1 MGLIWVMEL
10 EKYGKWRHS
19 IVGRGERLKMSLQWE
34 APEVLNNISVD
45 FTVGVSRSHCSCGDN
60 ECYINGEN
68 TGRSDEELR
77 HENIDIGNSDLYKGK
92 VFNSDDE
99 AYNCYVNFAK
109 QIGFSTRRDRYFGS
123 AERPTGIYRR
133 DYVCH
138 RARSPRPQKVVE
150 KERQRDRKSSR
161 CNCNAKMCVAKEII
175 NGVTCWIVVY
185 FDNVHNHELLN
196 HKEVKFLPAYRNID
210 IIDQK
215 RILLLAKAGCS
226 MSLIR
231 RVLEL
236 EKGVDV
242 GQLFF
247 TKKDI
252 RKFVQS
258 QSSTNIEYDALEL
271 LKICKSLK
279 DKDVDFQYDFTV
291 DACQRLENI
300 IWTFGDSIRA
310 YEIFGNVSFLWLMNG
325 KHPQTILTDQDLGLI
340 EAIKLPLT
348 KHAFCIW
355 HITSKFSTWFSFVL
369 GSRYLQFKYEFRRL
383 YEIGSIEEF
392 ECQWKKLITK
402 FDLESDSHIKL
413 LYVNR
418 ASWALPYLKGYF
430 FAGMTTTGRS
440 ESINAYLKRFLHA
453 RTSLKEFVEQK
464 HASKVLTPFSFKL
477 LQDEMILSV
486 EYGLF
491 SNSDGSYIVR
501 HYDKTDGGRFVYWN
515 PLEETFYLSTNA
527 HNYFMLPEKYLLAG
541 WRQENVL
548 VLKFSHMMNPNNDDN
563 EFQSLQ
569 SIVRDLTRESMKTK
583 VVLIVPKGN

>member
-1 MGLIWVMEL
+1 M
-10 EKYGKWRHS
+10 
-19 IVGRGERLKMSLQWE
+19 
-34 APEVLNNISVD
+34 
-45 FTVGVSRSHCSCGDN
+45 
-60 ECYINGEN
+60 
-68 TGRSDEELR
+68 
-77 HENIDIGNSDLYKGK
+77 GNSDLYKGK

-123 AERPTGIYRR
+123 AEHPTGIYRR

-150 KERQRDRKSSR
+150 KERQRDRKSPR

-247 TKKDI
+247 TEKDI
-252 RKFVQS
+252 RNFVQS

-310 YEIFGNVSFLWLMNG
+310 YEIFGNVVVFYTTYRLNRYEMPLGVWVGASNHGNTIFFGCSFLWLMNG

-402 FDLESDSHIKL
+402 FDLESDRHIKL

-453 RTSLKEFVEQK
+453 RTSLKEFVEQ
-464 HASKVLTPFSFKL
+464 
-477 LQDEMILSV
+477 DEMILSV

-501 HYDKTDGGRFVYWN
+501 HYDKTDGRRFVYWN

-541 WRQENVL
+541 WRSRRELRLAAENPIDTIGNVA
-548 VLKFSHMMNPNNDDN
+548 SSAYDNSDTYDGSSADDG
-563 EFQSLQ
+563 SG
-569 SIVRDLTRESMKTK
+569 
-583 VVLIVPKGN
+583 VP